1 MPGRANGPR
10 RSLEADGKP
19 CPYCAGKGCDFCEGK
34 GRVWGNRGHFPITTG
49 VTIKMDPLLVVPEH
63 LHVVVAHDEDPAVLA
78 ERLEPLMLF
87 VEDLAER
94 LFVAPHEQPEVETAS
109 VHAKYERLLLKL
121 SARAEAVGQGKV
133 KAYPAY
139 RLSDEQMLAK
149 RQQAARSATRS
160 LTHLAFVADRNR
172 DNPVYT
178 SMKKEGE
185 EVWYVPKWVARHVP
199 ELVEAAF
206 AAVELLASLVVF
218 QRKAESA
225 YARKR
230 RELVENG

>member
-1 MPGRANGPR
+1 
-10 RSLEADGKP
+10 
-19 CPYCAGKGCDFCEGK
+19 PYCAGKGCDFCEGK

-49 VTIKMDPLLVVPEH
+49 VTIKMDPLLVVPEA
-63 LHVVVAHDEDPAVLA
+63 LHVIVAHDEDPAVLA

-139 RLSDEQMLAK
+139 RLRDEQMLAK

-172 DNPVYT
+172 
-178 SMKKEGE
+178 
-185 EVWYVPKWVARHVP
+185 
-199 ELVEAAF
+199 
-206 AAVELLASLVVF
+206 
-218 QRKAESA
+218 
-225 YARKR
+225 